1 MSRFFKSA
9 AFPILIVIVL
19 AILATKVIGGGG
31 GGPHY
36 TFGNMLYQLDHKQV
50 QKLTL
55 NQKSNSAEVQL
66 KNGQKYTVGYP
77 NGYAQTLLN
86 TAKEDLPQTPQGPSG
101 LNVDTNSSSIWQ
113 IGRAH
118 V

>member
-31 GGPHY
+31 GGPHF
-36 TFGNMLYQLDHKQV
+36 TFGNLLTQLDTKQV

-55 NQKSNSAEVQL
+55 NQKSNSAEVTL
-66 KNGQKYTVGYP
+66 KSGQKYTVGYP
-77 NGYAQTLLN
+77 NDYAHSLIHQ
-86 TAKEDLPQTPQGPSG
+86 AREDVSPAG
-101 LNVDTNSSSIWQ
+101 LNVDTNSSSIWLSLLTY
-113 IGRAH
+113 
-118 V
+118 